1 MVIAMSTKIYAPSG
15 IKVTVL
21 SIHDEGEYF
30 MVRSDTSG
38 KVFFAHKDQVQE
50 LVEAQEAETDE
61 LPTRNRR
68 NRRKVTAAK
77 KEPILVK
84 PQVPTDNRVNLNNL
98 TAEGLTQVLPGVGI
112 KTAKEIIELRQ
123 GLPGERFSKLD
134 QLKAVKRIDWDEV
147 FSTGEVYVE

>member
-1 MVIAMSTKIYAPSG
+1 MSTKFFAPSG

-21 SIHDEGEYF
+21 SIHDDGEYY

-38 KVFFAHKDQVQE
+38 KVFFAHKDQIE
-50 LVEAQEAETDE
+50 ESIDTKSETTD
-61 LPTRNRR
+61 TGSRNRR
-68 NRRKVTAAK
+68 GRRSISKTK
-77 KEPILVK
+77 DPIVVK
-84 PQVPTDNRVNLNNL
+84 PQVPTDNRVNLNTL

-112 KTAKEIIELRQ
+112 KTAKEIIELKQ
-123 GLPGERFSKLD
+123 GLPGERFTKLD

>member
-1 MVIAMSTKIYAPSG
+1 MSTKIYGPSG

-21 SIHDEGEYF
+21 SIHDEGEYM
-30 MVRSDTSG
+30 MVQSDTSG
-38 KVFFAHKDQVQE
+38 KVFYAHKDQIEE
-50 LVEAQEAETDE
+50 LVAVEASSDE
-61 LPTRNRR
+61 GSTRNRR
-68 NRRKVTAAK
+68 NRRKVTSNK
-77 KEPILVK
+77 KEPIVVK
-84 PQVPTDNRVNLNNL
+84 PQVPTDNRVNLNTL

-112 KTAKEIIELRQ
+112 KTAKEIIELKM

>member
-1 MVIAMSTKIYAPSG
+1 MSTKIYGPSG

-21 SIHDEGEYF
+21 SIHDEGEYM
-30 MVRSDTSG
+30 MVQSDTSG
-38 KVFFAHKDQVQE
+38 KVFYAHKDQIEE
-50 LVEAQEAETDE
+50 LVTVEASSDE
-61 LPTRNRR
+61 GSTRNRR
-68 NRRKVTAAK
+68 NRRKVTSNK
-77 KEPILVK
+77 KEPIVVK
-84 PQVPTDNRVNLNNL
+84 PQVPTDNRVNLNTL

-112 KTAKEIIELRQ
+112 KTAKEIIELKM

>member
-1 MVIAMSTKIYAPSG
+1 MSTKIYGPSG

-21 SIHDEGEYF
+21 SIHDEGEYM
-30 MVRSDTSG
+30 MVQSDTSG
-38 KVFFAHKDQVQE
+38 KVFYAHKDQIEE
-50 LVEAQEAETDE
+50 LVTVEASSDE
-61 LPTRNRR
+61 SPARNRR
-68 NRRKVTAAK
+68 NRRKVTSNK
-77 KEPILVK
+77 KEPIVVK
-84 PQVPTDNRVNLNNL
+84 PQVPTDNRVNLNTL

-112 KTAKEIIELRQ
+112 KTAKEIIELKM

>member
-1 MVIAMSTKIYAPSG
+1 MSTKIYGPSG

-21 SIHDEGEYF
+21 SIHDEGEYM
-30 MVRSDTSG
+30 MVQSDTSG
-38 KVFFAHKDQVQE
+38 KVFYAHKDQIQE
-50 LVEAQEAETDE
+50 LVAVEGGPDE
-61 LPTRNRR
+61 GPTRTRR
-68 NRRKVTAAK
+68 NRRKVTSTK
-77 KEPILVK
+77 KEPIVVK
-84 PQVPTDNRVNLNNL
+84 PQVPTDNRVNLNTL

-112 KTAKEIIELRQ
+112 KTAKEIIELKM

>member
-1 MVIAMSTKIYAPSG
+1 
-15 IKVTVL
+15 
-21 SIHDEGEYF
+21 

-50 LVEAQEAETDE
+50 LIETQQAESEE

-77 KEPILVK
+77 KEPVVVK

>member
-21 SIHDEGEYF
+21 STHDEGEYF

-50 LVEAQEAETDE
+50 LVETQEPETDE

-68 NRRKVTAAK
+68 NRRKVTATK
-77 KEPILVK
+77 KEPIIVK
-84 PQVPTDNRVNLNNL
+84 PQVPTDNRVNLNTL

-123 GLPGERFSKLD
+123 SPPGGS
-134 QLKAVKRIDWDEV
+134 
-147 FSTGEVYVE
+147 

>member
-1 MVIAMSTKIYAPSG
+1 
-15 IKVTVL
+15 
-21 SIHDEGEYF
+21 

-50 LVEAQEAETDE
+50 LVETKDTESEEVA
-61 LPTRNRR
+61 TRNRR
-68 NRRKVTAAK
+68 GRRKVTAAK
-77 KEPILVK
+77 KEPIIVK
-84 PQVPTDNRVNLNNL
+84 PQVPTDNRVNLNTL

-123 GLPGERFSKLD
+123 GLPGERFAKLD

>member
-1 MVIAMSTKIYAPSG
+1 MVIVMSTKIYAPSG

-50 LVEAQEAETDE
+50 LIETQEPESEET
-61 LPTRNRR
+61 PTRNRR
-68 NRRKVTAAK
+68 NRRKVAAK
-77 KEPILVK
+77 KEPIIVK
-84 PQVPTDNRVNLNNL
+84 PQVPTDNRVNLNSL

>member
-1 MVIAMSTKIYAPSG
+1 MSTKIYGPSG

-21 SIHDEGEYF
+21 SIHDEGEYM
-30 MVRSDTSG
+30 MVQSDTSG
-38 KVFFAHKDQVQE
+38 KVFYAHKDQIEE
-50 LVEAQEAETDE
+50 LVTVEASSEEGTA
-61 LPTRNRR
+61 RNRR
-68 NRRKVTAAK
+68 NRRKVTSNK
-77 KEPILVK
+77 KEPIVVK
-84 PQVPTDNRVNLNNL
+84 PQVPTDNRVNLNTL

-112 KTAKEIIELRQ
+112 KTAKEIIELKM

>member
-1 MVIAMSTKIYAPSG
+1 MSTKIYGPSG

-21 SIHDEGEYF
+21 SIHDEGEYM
-30 MVRSDTSG
+30 MVQSDTSG
-38 KVFFAHKDQVQE
+38 KVFYAHKDQIEE
-50 LVEAQEAETDE
+50 LVAVEASSDE
-61 LPTRNRR
+61 GPARNRR
-68 NRRKVTAAK
+68 NRRKVTSNK
-77 KEPILVK
+77 KEPIVVK
-84 PQVPTDNRVNLNNL
+84 PQVPTDNRVNLNTL

-112 KTAKEIIELRQ
+112 KTAKEIIELKM